1 MRAMKF
7 KIARSDR
14 FVAIATQSHG
24 VDLLNKTLKT
34 ITITCLQLIPLHR
47 PYRCCVLSKN
57 VSQLL
62 FQLLSWSEDNTK
74 ALVRFFGSAHQRY
87 DYTWFI
93 VLIVFVFLVICK
105 TWWKATSTLKRISII
120 LKWFETQF
128 STHRMLPH
136 QLTKWEFNRWFT
148 LVLLKRYWRPEKI
161 LTFLCG
167 KDNLKLLF
175 CFGRLAGVCFTWVK
189 TPILALLMTSLVKLG
204 TYRKNRKKQDSKL
217 FNMGKAH
224 EGDFSHCWSRI

>member
-1 MRAMKF
+1 MRVMKF

-14 FVAIATQSHG
+14 FVAIARQSHG

-136 QLTKWEFNRWFT
+136 QLTKSEFNRWFT
-148 LVLLKRYWRPEKI
+148 LVLLKRYWRSEKI

-189 TPILALLMTSLVKLG
+189 TPILALLLTSLVKLG

>member
-1 MRAMKF
+1 MEWEWWSF
-7 KIARSDR
+7 KLREVTFSSPSRHKVMVLIYWTRLWR
-14 FVAIATQSHG
+14 
-24 VDLLNKTLKT
+24 LLLS
-34 ITITCLQLIPLHR
+34 LAYSSYR

-93 VLIVFVFLVICK
+93 VLIVVVFLIICK
-105 TWWKATSTLKRISII
+105 TRWKATSTLKRISII

-136 QLTKWEFNRWFT
+136 QLTESEFNRWFT
-148 LVLLKRYWRPEKI
+148 LVLPKRYWRPEKI

-175 CFGRLAGVCFTWVK
+175 CFGSLACVCFTWVK
-189 TPILALLMTSLVKLG
+189 TPILALLLTSLVKLG
-204 TYRKNRKKQDSKL
+204 TYRKNKKKRWGL
-217 FNMGKAH
+217 
-224 EGDFSHCWSRI
+224 EVV

>member
-1 MRAMKF
+1 MEWERWSF
-7 KIARSDR
+7 KLREVTFSSPSRHKVMVLIYWTRLWR
-14 FVAIATQSHG
+14 
-24 VDLLNKTLKT
+24 LLLS
-34 ITITCLQLIPLHR
+34 LAYSSYR

-105 TWWKATSTLKRISII
+105 TRWKATSTLKRISII

-136 QLTKWEFNRWFT
+136 QLTESEFNRW
-148 LVLLKRYWRPEKI
+148 LLWFYRNDTGDPKRYWHFYAEKI
-161 LTFLCG
+161 IWSCYSASAALPAYVL
-167 KDNLKLLF
+167 LESKLLYLRF
-175 CFGRLAGVCFTWVK
+175 CWRPWW
-189 TPILALLMTSLVKLG
+189 
-204 TYRKNRKKQDSKL
+204 N
-217 FNMGKAH
+217 
-224 EGDFSHCWSRI
+224 

>member
-14 FVAIATQSHG
+14 FVAIARQSHG

-87 DYTWFI
+87 DYT
-93 VLIVFVFLVICK
+93 
-105 TWWKATSTLKRISII
+105 
-120 LKWFETQF
+120 
-128 STHRMLPH
+128 
-136 QLTKWEFNRWFT
+136 
-148 LVLLKRYWRPEKI
+148 
-161 LTFLCG
+161 
-167 KDNLKLLF
+167 
-175 CFGRLAGVCFTWVK
+175 
-189 TPILALLMTSLVKLG
+189 
-204 TYRKNRKKQDSKL
+204 
-217 FNMGKAH
+217 
-224 EGDFSHCWSRI
+224 

>member
-14 FVAIATQSHG
+14 FVAIARQSHG

-105 TWWKATSTLKRISII
+105 TWWKATSTLKRISIHI
-120 LKWFETQF
+120 EMIWNAVQYPQNVASSTYKIRIQQVIYSGFTET
-128 STHRMLPH
+128 
-136 QLTKWEFNRWFT
+136 
-148 LVLLKRYWRPEKI
+148 
-161 LTFLCG
+161 
-167 KDNLKLLF
+167 
-175 CFGRLAGVCFTWVK
+175 
-189 TPILALLMTSLVKLG
+189 ILAT
-204 TYRKNRKKQDSKL
+204 RKDTDIFMRK
-217 FNMGKAH
+217 
-224 EGDFSHCWSRI
+224 R

>member
-7 KIARSDR
+7 KIARSDL
-14 FVAIATQSHG
+14 FVAIATQSQG

-34 ITITCLQLIPLHR
+34 ITITCLQLIPLYR

-74 ALVRFFGSAHQRY
+74 ALVRFFGFAHQRY

-105 TWWKATSTLKRISII
+105 TRWKATSTLKRISAPTECCLINLQNHYSI
-120 LKWFETQF
+120 GDLLWFYRNDTGD
-128 STHRMLPH
+128 P
-136 QLTKWEFNRWFT
+136 
-148 LVLLKRYWRPEKI
+148 KRYWHFYAE
-161 LTFLCG
+161 
-167 KDNLKLLF
+167 
-175 CFGRLAGVCFTWVK
+175 
-189 TPILALLMTSLVKLG
+189 
-204 TYRKNRKKQDSKL
+204 
-217 FNMGKAH
+217 
-224 EGDFSHCWSRI
+224 